1 MGGEKR
7 VNHGDERTRAR
18 ALGVHPARQVVL
30 LLCFFFVFSSTRY
43 HSGVTMGS
51 VRS

>member
-18 ALGVHPARQVVL
+18 ALGVHPARQVI
-30 LLCFFFVFSSTRY
+30 FFFLRFFFLFRY

>member
-30 LLCFFFVFSSTRY
+30 FFSPAFFFSIWY

>member
-30 LLCFFFVFSSTRY
+30 FFSPAFFFPYFGTIVGSQW
-43 HSGVTMGS
+43 GV
-51 VRS
+51 

>member
-30 LLCFFFVFSSTRY
+30 LFFSLVFPQLGTIVGSQW
-43 HSGVTMGS
+43 GV
-51 VRS
+51 